1 MRTKV
6 CKSFFI
12 QSLRKTNIVITVLCL
27 LFILT
32 GCSKNEKIDP
42 NEYIQSVYTEYE
54 QLAKLEDSTEQ
65 MILFKSQDRKDEEV
79 DIYFICVDYDRF
91 CRGGHSRIRYRT
103 Y

>member
-42 NEYIQSVYTEYE
+42 NEYIQSVYPEYE

-65 MILFKSQDRKDEEV
+65 MILFKSQDSYELVQFKKGGIPLPMMEV
-79 DIYFICVDYDRF
+79 ILQILHMV
-91 CRGGHSRIRYRT
+91 
-103 Y
+103 